1 MRILLFLFTLAIA
14 ALAALEFTPLT
25 HLNNHYLLKSV
36 DQQLVSEYRKKTS
49 DEFNIALDK
58 ESLGKIFNKVA
69 DMVTTRVTLISSR
82 KSSGIPLGRKK
93 NKVIVHTRF
102 LVENASEEPLESERY
117 MIFTSNDNVNWRY
130 VGESNAQNFYL
141 NLVKVY

>member
-1 MRILLFLFTLAIA
+1 MRMLLFLSALVIA
-14 ALAALEFTPLT
+14 ALAALEFTALT
-25 HLNNHYLLKSV
+25 QLNNHYLLKTV
-36 DQQLVSEYRKKTS
+36 DQQLVSEYRTKTS
-49 DEFNIALDK
+49 NDFNMALNN
-58 ESLGKIFNKVA
+58 ESLGQIINKVA

-82 KSSGIPLGRKK
+82 KSSGIPLGRKD

-117 MIFTSNDNVNWRY
+117 MIFTSNDDINWRY
-130 VGESNAQNFYL
+130 GGESSARDFYL

>member
-1 MRILLFLFTLAIA
+1 MRFLLFLFTLVIA
-14 ALAALEFTPLT
+14 ALASLEFTSLT

-36 DQQLVSEYRKKTS
+36 EQQLVSEYRQKTS
-49 DEFNIALDK
+49 ENLNMSLSN
-58 ESLGKIFNKVA
+58 ESLGQIFNKVA
-69 DMVTTRVTLISSR
+69 DMVTTRVTLVSSR

-117 MIFTSNDNVNWRY
+117 MIFTSPDDINWRY
-130 VGESNAQNFYL
+130 VGESSTQDFYL
-141 NLVKVY
+141 NLVKIY

>member
-1 MRILLFLFTLAIA
+1 MRFLLFLSSLAIA

-49 DEFNIALDK
+49 DDFNTALNN

-82 KSSGIPLGRKK
+82 KSSGIPFGRTK

-130 VGESNAQNFYL
+130 VGESSMQDFYL